1 MLCGLHSDVNFL
13 VSRRIMEQDNQLF
26 LCCFLF
32 LLRKQSSMLP
42 CRRKIVWTLSW
53 STTIWRHPSM
63 TRWEIHTCTVQVCIG
78 STHTGKWKKSVNEL
92 GMICFSVSTMQEKK
106 RTHSGFE
113 KKKQLYDGTCPSCQI
128 TISDWFPNINS
139 VEPQLFC
146 FFMFCFQLY
155 NCSWAIV
162 LQGFWR
168 SVFHWTLASFSL
180 TFSPVLVPGWFHSLI
195 SLGQSTKENNT
206 YTRPKWSQWKNGY

>member
-1 MLCGLHSDVNFL
+1 MWLALRCKFPCKQEDNGTRQPTLSLLLSLPSQKAKLHAALQEKNRLNLELITHHLKASKYDQVRNSHMYCASMHWKYTHRKMKEISEWAWYDLFFL
-13 VSRRIMEQDNQLF
+13 YQRCRKRNAHTVA
-26 LCCFLF
+26 
-32 LLRKQSSMLP
+32 LRKRSSQTTELVHLV
-42 CRRKIVWTLSW
+42 RSIYQIDFQILTVLS
-53 STTIWRHPSM
+53 H
-63 TRWEIHTCTVQVCIG
+63 
-78 STHTGKWKKSVNEL
+78 N
-92 GMICFSVSTMQEKK
+92 CFV
-106 RTHSGFE
+106 
-113 KKKQLYDGTCPSCQI
+113 
-128 TISDWFPNINS
+128 
-139 VEPQLFC
+139 

-206 YTRPKWSQWKNGY
+206 YTRQKWSQWKNGY